1 MIQKL
6 RRKLVCV
13 IMAIVTLLLCLI
25 FCTVYQA
32 ARLSLEREIVN
43 QMQLAAADAG
53 ELTGPRF
60 AVWAAEGFAPFLEEY
75 RALCINLGRPVK
87 FEGGQGV
94 AEQVDEEGRLI
105 VRTEAGEQKV
115 FTGEVSVKGVY
126 EDIERTERTP
136 R

>member
-1 MIQKL
+1 M
-6 RRKLVCV
+6 
-13 IMAIVTLLLCLI
+13 
-25 FCTVYQA
+25 
-32 ARLSLEREIVN
+32 
-43 QMQLAAADAG
+43 
-53 ELTGPRF
+53 
-60 AVWAAEGFAPFLEEY
+60 
-75 RALCINLGRPVK
+75 
-87 FEGGQGV
+87 

>member
-1 MIQKL
+1 MTTMA
-6 RRKLVCV
+6 LVPQVCDAVHIPV
-13 IMAIVTLLLCLI
+13 I
-25 FCTVYQA
+25 A
-32 ARLSLEREIVN
+32 AGGIADGR
-43 QMQLAAADAG
+43 QLAAAYAE

-105 VRTEAGEQKV
+105 VRTEVGEQKV